1 MGSNTG
7 TLSSLLNR
15 ITTSRNNS
23 SSSSSS
29 SSPPNPTGIFTGSSA
44 YSSDLSNAIT
54 RPVNIAS
61 LPIQQLTNEQL
72 VIGSTSQMA
81 AADAAIAS
89 TEQPFSE
96 ITQLYQAQRTAALQY
111 ANGR

>member
-1 MGSNTG
+1 M
-7 TLSSLLNR
+7 
-15 ITTSRNNS
+15 
-23 SSSSSS
+23 
-29 SSPPNPTGIFTGSSA
+29 
-44 YSSDLSNAIT
+44 
-54 RPVNIAS
+54 
-61 LPIQQLTNEQL
+61 PIQQLTNEQL